1 MSWILAHFS
10 KPVLSSTA
18 QSLRQLHQ
26 LSSSVRS
33 IAPVSAC
40 VRFSPPSLSLSKASL
55 LSPSSPLLVPGSG
68 IKHVAHPKKRCR
80 HCYFQVKDE
89 QLFVMCTANAKHYN
103 AVRQKNKK
111 WGNYVMTHAT
121 AGSTD
126 KGRGRGSRHMNTQ
139 QSFRLDY

>member
-26 LSSSVRS
+26 LSS
-33 IAPVSAC
+33 PVSAC
-40 VRFSPPSLSLSKASL
+40 VRFSLPSLSLSRPSL
-55 LSPSSPLLVPGSG
+55 LSPTTPLLLTGSG